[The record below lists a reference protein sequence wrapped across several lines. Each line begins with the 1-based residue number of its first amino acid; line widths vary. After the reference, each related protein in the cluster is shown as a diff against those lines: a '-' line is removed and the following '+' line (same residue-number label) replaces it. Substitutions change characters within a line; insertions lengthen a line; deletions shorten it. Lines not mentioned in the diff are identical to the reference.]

1 MFAVG
6 CDVSVFVS
14 KQWSQRASYM
24 TIISSEYVAQTGPSK
39 LTSVAELLF
48 FFLLNSDKCCLI
60 SIRMNFCSSDKGLL
74 SYWDCLNPATG
85 SFVNSITPCN
95 GLNKYSAWVLVE
107 KEIFWRK
114 VEVKDRKQWWN
125 FKDAFNSLYTFMHIY
140 TAFRKY
146 IQSNIH

>member
-48 FFLLNSDKCCLI
+48 FF
-60 SIRMNFCSSDKGLL
+60 
-74 SYWDCLNPATG
+74 
-85 SFVNSITPCN
+85 SF
-95 GLNKYSAWVLVE
+95 K
-107 KEIFWRK
+107 F
-114 VEVKDRKQWWN
+114 
-125 FKDAFNSLYTFMHIY
+125 
-140 TAFRKY
+140 
-146 IQSNIH
+146 

>member
-60 SIRMNFCSSDKGLL
+60 SIRMNFCSRDKGLL
-74 SYWDCLNPATG
+74 SY
-85 SFVNSITPCN
+85 
-95 GLNKYSAWVLVE
+95 
-107 KEIFWRK
+107 
-114 VEVKDRKQWWN
+114 
-125 FKDAFNSLYTFMHIY
+125 
-140 TAFRKY
+140 
-146 IQSNIH
+146 

>member
-1 MFAVG
+1 MFLSLWVNN
-6 CDVSVFVS
+6 
-14 KQWSQRASYM
+14 
-24 TIISSEYVAQTGPSK
+24 GPKGPPTWPLFPVNMLHK
-39 LTSVAELLF
+39 LVHPSWQVWQNYYF